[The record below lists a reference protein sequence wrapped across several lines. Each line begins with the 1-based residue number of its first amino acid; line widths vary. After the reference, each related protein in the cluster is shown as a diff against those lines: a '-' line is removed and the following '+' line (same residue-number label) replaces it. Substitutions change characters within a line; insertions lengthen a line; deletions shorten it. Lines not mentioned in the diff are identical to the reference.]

1 VPLELL
7 LALERGEMQAA
18 LLDHPL
24 DERPDVVELRVRL
37 VRGEVAHGCNPMR
50 AVNLDAVTIDAFGTL
65 VGLDDPLP
73 ALRASLAERGVDRD
87 LEEVRRGFEAEVAHY
102 VPRSHEGRDEATLAL
117 LRRDC
122 AEVFLAAAGA
132 AELDPDTFPFVAAI
146 RFHLLPGARDACTT
160 LLGAGLRVAVVSNWD
175 VGLRAYLEELG
186 LDLPVFTSAQAG
198 APKPAP
204 AAFALALAHLGVEP
218 ARATHIGDSA
228 ADRDGAA
235 AAGMRFE
242 PAPLADAVARI
253 LA

>member
-1 VPLELL
+1 
-7 LALERGEMQAA
+7 
-18 LLDHPL
+18 
-24 DERPDVVELRVRL
+24 
-37 VRGEVAHGCNPMR
+37 MR
-50 AVNLDAVTIDAFGTL
+50 AVDVDAVTIDAFGTL
-65 VGLDDPLP
+65 IGLDDPLP
-73 ALRASLAERGVDRD
+73 ALSSSLAERGVERD
-87 LEEVRRGFEAEVAHY
+87 IEDVRRGFEAEVAHY
-102 VPRSHEGRDEATLAL
+102 VPRSHEGRDEAALAL

-132 AELDPDTFPFVAAI
+132 SELDPDEFPFVAAL
-146 RFHLLPGARDACTT
+146 RFHLLPGARDANDR
-160 LLGAGLRVAVVSNWD
+160 LVRAGVRAAVVSNWD

-204 AAFALALAHLGVEP
+204 AVFALALAHLGVEP
-218 ARATHIGDSA
+218 GRAVHVGDSD
-228 ADRDGAA
+228 ADRDGAD